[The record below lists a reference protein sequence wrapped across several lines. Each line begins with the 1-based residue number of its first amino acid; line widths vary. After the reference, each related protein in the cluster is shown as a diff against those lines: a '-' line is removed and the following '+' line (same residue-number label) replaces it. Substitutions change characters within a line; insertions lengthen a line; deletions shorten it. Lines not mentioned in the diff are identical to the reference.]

1 MAPVPALLIRS
12 RLVSAGAVLG
22 GILALAWCAGGRRE
36 APEARIRAPEATT
49 NSPPPEAS
57 TLAAATAEENAP
69 PAPSAPAEPEP
80 DAAPATP
87 VAPTPGAGAGWGTDK
102 EVRKRTRC
110 CAAVLQLEQPNWA
123 LPFQLSG
130 MCRMAAG
137 DPVKYRETL
146 AFIREKLKEKM
157 PAECNF

>member
-22 GILALAWCAGGRRE
+22 GVLALAWCAGGQRE
-36 APEARIRAPEATT
+36 APDARIRAPEATT
-49 NSPPPEAS
+49 NSPPPDPS
-57 TLAAATAEENAP
+57 TPAAAAAEENAP

-87 VAPTPGAGAGWGTDK
+87 VAPTPDSGFDQALK
-102 EVRKRTRC
+102 KRKRC
-110 CAAVLQLEQPNWA
+110 CAAVLQLEQPGWS
-123 LPFQLSG
+123 LPIQLGGVCS
-130 MCRMAAG
+130 MAAAG

-157 PAECNF
+157 PAVCNF